1 MIGSWC
7 VLLACI
13 ANFGPFVD
21 VTTEIGVVGPEPANS
36 SLFIDYDEDG
46 DLDLFIAS
54 GSYASS
60 KLYENLGAG
69 YFMDVTWR
77 SGLDVE
83 PGIISVHQGALGTES
98 WADLLVVEAL
108 PDEPPAVY
116 KIGEDRVFTRVRP
129 GLEAGRTTTGLL
141 LGDFDSDG
149 FLDLYQMNSALF
161 GEGTDIVYRNLGDGS
176 MENVTAGT
184 GLADV
189 ADTRGAC
196 SGDFDNDE
204 DLDLYVFSASGPN
217 RLYANLGDGTFRD
230 VTEETGLASVANGR
244 AAQFADLDGDLDL
257 DLIVGG
263 DDTIGTALFQNR
275 SGIFLDATTGSGL
288 SGLEEI
294 KDIEIVDMDLDGDLD
309 LALCGSDRPLILLR
323 NEGDLRFEDITESL
337 GLPFIP
343 DAVDLTCADFDSDG
357 DPDLCVSSRHG
368 PVLLQNAGFP
378 GRFVKIRLEGTVSNP
393 SAIGARVTLIAG
405 NTRCLQVVPGGSGGR
420 GGNTLELL
428 FGLGDSP
435 ALDSILVLWPSGIRQ
450 HLSCTTGNVVLTIQ
464 EPGPAG
470 SMGEVCVPMDTLIT
484 LLPNPSKGPVTFEYR
499 VKEPSEIE
507 LQVLSPLGQLISTLE
522 WGYREPGHYMV
533 TWVPETVNP
542 GTYLIRYKMGGTT
555 YFTKFVLLK

>member
-36 SLFIDYDEDG
+36 ALFIDYDEDG

-83 PGIISVHQGALGTES
+83 PGIISAHQGALGTES

-176 MENVTAGT
+176 MENVTART

-196 SGDFDNDE
+196 SGAPALE
-204 DLDLYVFSASGPN
+204 VLTVTATSTWALSPFSDSRP
-217 RLYANLGDGTFRD
+217 
-230 VTEETGLASVANGR
+230 
-244 AAQFADLDGDLDL
+244 AAA
-257 DLIVGG
+257 I
-263 DDTIGTALFQNR
+263 
-275 SGIFLDATTGSGL
+275 S
-288 SGLEEI
+288 
-294 KDIEIVDMDLDGDLD
+294 
-309 LALCGSDRPLILLR
+309 P
-323 NEGDLRFEDITESL
+323 
-337 GLPFIP
+337 
-343 DAVDLTCADFDSDG
+343 ADFDFACLTTSTNG
-357 DPDLCVSSRHG
+357 CERWEKSS
-368 PVLLQNAGFP
+368 
-378 GRFVKIRLEGTVSNP
+378 
-393 SAIGARVTLIAG
+393 
-405 NTRCLQVVPGGSGGR
+405 
-420 GGNTLELL
+420 
-428 FGLGDSP
+428 
-435 ALDSILVLWPSGIRQ
+435 
-450 HLSCTTGNVVLTIQ
+450 
-464 EPGPAG
+464 
-470 SMGEVCVPMDTLIT
+470 
-484 LLPNPSKGPVTFEYR
+484 
-499 VKEPSEIE
+499 
-507 LQVLSPLGQLISTLE
+507 
-522 WGYREPGHYMV
+522 
-533 TWVPETVNP
+533 
-542 GTYLIRYKMGGTT
+542 
-555 YFTKFVLLK
+555 